1 VGRLGVAAS
10 YGVPA
15 AAVER
20 AFEQGV
26 NYFYWG
32 TFRHGGFGEAIR
44 HLAPQRD
51 RFILVIQSYARIAGL
66 MGWSVERALRALRLD
81 HADVLLLGLWNK
93 PVPARIMD
101 AARRLKERGPG
112 ALRGLFLAQPAVDCA
127 DGRGQRL
134 RRHSF
139 SLQRR
144 AHRRRVGHLPAHSK
158 RESAR
163 HGELHHHQ
171 LGATHESQED
181 PQE

>member
-1 VGRLGVAAS
+1 MLAGSQQMTPAEAGKTLQRATLGRTGLRVGRLGVAAS

-93 PVPARIMD
+93 PVPARIIGMGVSL
-101 AARRLKERGPG
+101 ASLPSAGNKRRGRLQDRPGLLDERTQ
-112 ALRGLFLAQPAVDCA
+112 A
-127 DGRGQRL
+127 
-134 RRHSF
+134 
-139 SLQRR
+139 
-144 AHRRRVGHLPAHSK
+144 AHR
-158 RESAR
+158 
-163 HGELHHHQ
+163 Q
-171 LGATHESQED
+171 LFIDFLDQRGS
-181 PQE
+181 